1 MQRRLDDPNLMRS
14 DDAIRQWEGAA
25 AMDNV
30 GTGGPARRVLVVNRV
45 GYLGGVERII
55 LTLADSLD
63 AFGWH
68 PVLACPD
75 DGPLAQAARAQGTV
89 VAPCGFDRMRITP
102 NPLVLARYPL
112 AMKQGAADILRRCRE
127 TKPDLIHVHHP
138 VTALYALP
146 AAWRLRIPIVL
157 HVHETLPAK
166 RLYAL
171 ALRAVLPRV
180 ASVLCVS
187 KAALALATAMGADP
201 AQARVVHN
209 GVDERFL
216 HVTQATP
223 PAMVQAAG
231 PGPHVGVFGVLEP
244 RKAQHVLLEA
254 AASLAAEF
262 PTAHFWLVGPAAQ
275 ADKQAYADRLQAM
288 AAAEPLHGRV
298 TLAGFQAD
306 MIDWLSAMDLVVQPS
321 VAYESFGMSL
331 AEALTLGR
339 PVVAARTGGMPEV
352 VVEGQTGLIVPPGD
366 AAALAEALRT
376 LLHSP
381 ERRAAFGAQGA
392 ADARARF
399 SPEVFRRHV
408 TQAYGAVLRQNRKVG
423 GETYA

>member
-1 MQRRLDDPNLMRS
+1 MQAQVGRS
-14 DDAIRQWEGAA
+14 DGQISLVGGAA
-25 AMDNV
+25 AISDV
-30 GTGGPARRVLVVNRV
+30 VSSPPARRVLVVNRV

-55 LTLADSLD
+55 LTLAASLD

-75 DGPLAQAARAQGTV
+75 GGPLAQAARQQGTA

-102 NPLVLARYPL
+102 NPIVLARYPWAL
-112 AMKQGAADILRRCRE
+112 KQGAEDILRQCRALR
-127 TKPDLIHVHHP
+127 PDLIHVHHP

-146 AAWRLRIPIVL
+146 AARRFGIPIVL
-157 HVHETLPAK
+157 HIHETLPAK

-180 ASVLCVS
+180 AGVFCVS
-187 KAALALATAMGADP
+187 EAALALATALGADP
-201 AQARVVHN
+201 VQTRVVHN
-209 GVDERFL
+209 GVDARFF
-216 HVTQATP
+216 HAPAAAP

-231 PGPHVGVFGVLEP
+231 AGPHVGVFGVLEP

-254 AASLAAEF
+254 AAAVAAEF
-262 PTAHFWLVGPAAQ
+262 PAAHFWLVGPAAQ
-275 ADKQAYADRLQAM
+275 KDKQAYADRLQAM
-288 AAAEPLHGRV
+288 ALAAPLRGRV

-306 MIDWLSAMDLVVQPS
+306 MIGWLSAMDVVVQPS

-339 PVVAARTGGMPEV
+339 PVIAARTGGMPEV
-352 VVEGQTGLIVPPGD
+352 VVEGSTGLIVPPGD
-366 AAALAEALRT
+366 APALADALRA
-376 LLHSP
+376 LLRSP
-381 ERRAAFGAQGA
+381 ERRRLFGAQGA

-399 SPEVFRRHV
+399 SPDVFRRNV
-408 TQAYGAVLRQNRKVG
+408 TGGYDAAVRPVAAQAA
-423 GETYA
+423 